1 MSPSLFP
8 HKIETP
14 RLILRPPTLADA
26 GAIAEAVAAS
36 YAELHEW
43 MEWARE
49 PYGLAEAQAFCN
61 DAQEAMGAGRE
72 YPVLLR
78 RRVDGCLVG
87 SMGLIEI
94 DRAVP
99 KAEIGYWLH
108 SDHVGQGYCS
118 EAARALTK
126 YAFEE
131 LDAQRV
137 EIMMDDRNTRSWA
150 VAERIGFELEAVH
163 AAHRRDNRGR
173 LSSTRVYAMFD
184 LARLR

>member
-1 MSPSLFP
+1 MSPSPFP
-8 HKIETP
+8 PEIETS

-26 GAIAEAVAAS
+26 GAIADAVAAS
-36 YAELHEW
+36 YPQLHEW

-49 PYGLAEAQAFCN
+49 PYGLADAQAFCN
-61 DAQEAMGAGRE
+61 DAQEAMAAGRE
-72 YPVLLR
+72 YPVLLLR
-78 RRVDGCLVG
+78 RGDGCLLG

-108 SDHVGQGYCS
+108 SDHVGHGYCS
-118 EAARALTK
+118 EAARAMTK

-131 LDAQRV
+131 LNAQRL
-137 EIMMDDRNTRSWA
+137 EIMMDDRNARSWA
-150 VAERIGFELEAVH
+150 VAERLGFELEAVH
-163 AAHRRDNRGR
+163 RAHRRDNRGR

-184 LARLR
+184 LACLR